1 MDNKLPKKLKKEPL
15 IDVAFEVR
23 FTSGSLI
30 SEILPSILLSKL
42 NGEKKFQILSENE
55 IPRTIREQVP
65 HLQFAPLI
73 KITLDNYSISIGEN
87 NVVVSSH
94 IPYLGW
100 DKFKPIILDILGI
113 INEMNIVKNIDR
125 FSTKYVNFIEGDNV
139 AERIKLLDARISIG
153 DDVFDK
159 HNFSLRVDVPNNDF
173 INIINIHSSGTIIN
187 QENNND
193 HRNGKEGTI
202 IETDTIKRL
211 QNISYDEW
219 IKTANE
225 ELEKIHCENKRMF
238 FNSLKKE
245 TIELLEPE
253 YE

>member
-1 MDNKLPKKLKKEPL
+1 MNNKLPKKLKKEPL
-15 IDVAFEVR
+15 IDAAFEVR
-23 FTSGSLI
+23 FTSDNPI
-30 SEILPSILLSKL
+30 SEILPGILFTKL
-42 NGEKKFQILSENE
+42 DGEKNFQRLPGNE
-55 IPRTIREQVP
+55 IPKMIREQHP
-65 HLQFAPLI
+65 DLQFTPLV
-73 KITLDNYSISIGEN
+73 KITVGNYSVSIGEN
-87 NVVVSSH
+87 NVVVSSL

-100 DKFKPIILDILGI
+100 DKFKPIILSILGL
-113 INEMNIVKNIDR
+113 INEMKIVTNIDR
-125 FSTKYVNFIEGDNV
+125 FSIKYVNFIEGNNV
-139 AERIKLLDARISIG
+139 SERMELLNARVSIG
-153 DDVFDK
+153 NDVFDK
-159 HNFSLRVDVPNNDF
+159 HNFSLRIDVPNNDF

-219 IKTANE
+219 IKTVSE
-225 ELEKIHCENKRMF
+225 ELENIHYENKRMF